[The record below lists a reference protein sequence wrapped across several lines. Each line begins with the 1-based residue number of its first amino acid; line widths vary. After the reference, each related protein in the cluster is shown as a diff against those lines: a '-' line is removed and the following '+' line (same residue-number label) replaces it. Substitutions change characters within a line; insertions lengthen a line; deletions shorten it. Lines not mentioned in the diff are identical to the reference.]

1 MIKTIINNLSSE
13 KIKEAKKYLNDYL
26 SFYSISS
33 INEANNDLLIEKI
46 YDYIETSKIENSI
59 KDKYVYKNYV
69 NNLSSFLK
77 ISSSKDNKRISKYN
91 DKLKQIKKIIE
102 KNPDEENID
111 LLKDFSRT
119 FLCLYTTQLNKPKGY
134 KDNDFSFFLK
144 DIKFNEAIDTFK
156 KEKRGNEKYG
166 KISLAIVVLALI
178 YTSILNEA
186 EEEGE

>member
-1 MIKTIINNLSSE
+1 MIKTIINNLSSKE
-13 KIKEAKKYLNDYL
+13 IKEVKKYLKSYL
-26 SFYSISS
+26 SFYSVSNID
-33 INEANNDLLIEKI
+33 EASNDLLIEKV
-46 YDYIETSKIENSI
+46 YDYLEASKIENSI
-59 KDKYVYKNYV
+59 RDKYIYKKYANT
-69 NNLSSFLK
+69 LSSFLK
-77 ISSSKDNKRISKYN
+77 ISSTKENKRISKYN

-111 LLKDFSRT
+111 LLKDFSRI

-144 DIKFNEAIDTFK
+144 DIKFNEVIDTFK

-166 KISLAIVVLALI
+166 KISLAIVVLSLI
-178 YTSILNEA
+178 YTSILNET